1 MVDLLILVTSQ
12 TYYSLTFRKRPTKMR
27 RFSGR
32 LREVEVS
39 VNTNYALSG
48 PLQGNEARET
58 SKAVM

>member
-1 MVDLLILVTSQ
+1 MSQYIQTS
-12 TYYSLTFRKRPTKMR
+12 RKRPPKMR
-27 RFSGR
+27 RFSSR